1 MGNST
6 KTLQSIVDSVTSI
19 GDLALNL
26 PVGGWGNEPS
36 LTIAND
42 VMTELLSKKF
52 PWKWN
57 RKVVAPFYTNTLQHD
72 YAQVSL
78 TDVGWIE
85 NASLIDINSTSLP
98 KRLEWLEA
106 VRDLARSSQSAGR
119 PMKICWLPNDQLV
132 QGVWPGAGK
141 TYTNP
146 VGAVALPDNPT
157 TNILDANGNIL
168 VLTTYGVTGGVA
180 PVAIVSAAAGT
191 QVADGTCVWTVANPK
206 AAGFRLLPL
215 QSGGIVWQVNVVA
228 QMKPPAIVSLSQK
241 VDPVPDDHVK
251 YFRDGFKAKAHQY
264 STAPAV
270 RARFPNE
277 HLLWMKS
284 LEDVCKGDDREKED
298 AAFTP
303 ATTIMGGPISG
314 PIGPG
319 NPYGP
324 E

>member
-6 KTLQSIVDSVTSI
+6 KTLQNIVDSVTSI

-78 TDVGWIE
+78 TDIGWIE

-141 TYTNP
+141 VYTNP
-146 VGAVALPDNPT
+146 VGAIALPDNPT

-168 VLTTYGVTGGVA
+168 VLTTYGITGGVA
-180 PVAIVSAAAGT
+180 PLAIASRGR
-191 QVADGTCVWTVANPK
+191 GN
-206 AAGFRLLPL
+206 
-215 QSGGIVWQVNVVA
+215 SGGGWNVRVDSGEPEGRGL
-228 QMKPPAIVSLSQK
+228 PPAALAERRHGVAGERGGADEAARHHRAQSEDRPCAGRPRKVFPRRVQSEGAPVLNGARGPRPLSQ
-241 VDPVPDDHVK
+241 
-251 YFRDGFKAKAHQY
+251 
-264 STAPAV
+264 
-270 RARFPNE
+270 
-277 HLLWMKS
+277 
-284 LEDVCKGDDREKED
+284 
-298 AAFTP
+298 
-303 ATTIMGGPISG
+303 
-314 PIGPG
+314 
-319 NPYGP
+319 
-324 E
+324 